1 MASGP
6 GGTFSSEGGFPP
18 RIREQQNM
26 RALIQHIRDFAQAE
40 DGPTIVEYA
49 VMAALVAVVA
59 LTAISTFQPRQQ
71 TLVVPAAA
79 PAPTS
84 ESK

>member
-1 MASGP
+1 MARFP
-6 GGTFSSEGGFPP
+6 EGLAVRKGQCPP
-18 RIREQQNM
+18 RNRECNHM
-26 RALIQHIRDFAQAE
+26 RRFIQHLCDFARAE

-49 VMAALVAVVA
+49 VMAALVAVVV

-79 PAPTS
+79 PAQTS